1 MAIVPVIPAKA
12 GIHAECSE
20 TWIPGYHTAGMTGT
34 ARFPYRLYLI
44 VYIFWLAD
52 HLLCGIKRIN
62 PSSEK

>member
-1 MAIVPVIPAKA
+1 MAVVPVIPAKA

-44 VYIFWLAD
+44 GYIFWLAD
-52 HLLCGIKRIN
+52 HLLRRIKAIN
-62 PSSEK
+62 SFAKK

>member
-1 MAIVPVIPAKA
+1 MAIVPVIPANA
-12 GIHAECSE
+12 GIHAEYSK

-52 HLLCGIKRIN
+52 HLLCCIKAIN
-62 PSSEK
+62 SLAKK